1 VGTDVAR
8 LDNARPY
15 TRNKGGHRETFFSV
29 RVSCISV
36 SNSFLRH
43 FVRLIVYRPRVLCF
57 LLKQNGDDDDD
68 A

>member
-15 TRNKGGHRETFFSV
+15 NKGGHRETFFSV

-57 LLKQNGDDDDD
+57 LMKQNGDGDDD